1 MSECRARLWD
11 QMRSAPHRLVY
22 VDTDSVII
30 SASDPLQCTLPEFTE
45 RFGPTWR
52 PKATYDRLTIHGP
65 RNLELGYSR
74 RVSGLPLSATETA
87 PLEFSGE
94 IMRGVK
100 HAMFNGELDTVVSL
114 PRTFHLQ
121 TRDLRRRHNDDG
133 STSPFE
139 VHEQTQP

>member
-1 MSECRARLWD
+1 MHAPRVY
-11 QMRSAPHRLVY
+11 RSFWYDVAAQRHIRPPH
-22 VDTDSVII
+22 
-30 SASDPLQCTLPEFTE
+30 DP
-45 RFGPTWR
+45 RPTH
-52 PKATYDRLTIHGP
+52 ALTIHGP
-65 RNLELGYSR
+65 RTLELGYSR

-100 HAMFNGELDTVVSL
+100 HAMFNGALDTVALL